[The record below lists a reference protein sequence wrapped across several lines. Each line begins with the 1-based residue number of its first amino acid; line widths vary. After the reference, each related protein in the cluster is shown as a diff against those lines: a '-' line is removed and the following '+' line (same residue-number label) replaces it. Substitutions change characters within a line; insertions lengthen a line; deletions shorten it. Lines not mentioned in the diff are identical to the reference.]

1 MVNQPQFDVFLAHN
15 SQDKP
20 QVRAI
25 ATKLKERGLKYWID
39 EEQIPP
45 GRSFQ
50 DVIQQAIP
58 NVKSVAICI
67 GTGGLGK
74 WQEAVELRPFISQF
88 VHSGIPVIP
97 VLLPGVKEIPERLF
111 FLKEFNW
118 VNFAN
123 GIEDIKALDNLEWG
137 ITGER
142 INSYGSLDLE
152 SHVPQT
158 PQSSRSGGAA
168 LQLWQEKLDHLEQE
182 LAIASN
188 AVQKFELK
196 KQIQECKEAIDRLK

>member
-25 ATKLKERGLKYWID
+25 ATKLKDRGLKYWID

-45 GRSFQ
+45 GRWFQ

-58 NVKSVAICI
+58 NVKSAAICI

-74 WQEAVELRPFISQF
+74 WQAVELRSFISQC
-88 VHSGIPVIP
+88 VNSDIPVIP
-97 VLLPGVKEIPERLF
+97 VLLPGVKEIPEHLF
-111 FLKEFNW
+111 FLKELNW

-142 INSYGSLDLE
+142 RDSQGSIGLE
-152 SHVPQT
+152 SNVPQT
-158 PQSSRSGGAA
+158 SQSSRSGGAA
-168 LQLWQEKLDHLEQE
+168 LQLWQEKLAHLEQE

-196 KQIQECKEAIDRLK
+196 KHIQECKEAIDRLK